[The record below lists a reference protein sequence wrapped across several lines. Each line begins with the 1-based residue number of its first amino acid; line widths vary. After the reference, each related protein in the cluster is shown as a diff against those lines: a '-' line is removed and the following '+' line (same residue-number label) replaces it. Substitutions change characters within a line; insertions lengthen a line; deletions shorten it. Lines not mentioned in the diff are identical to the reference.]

1 MFPRIILSWAGLAL
15 CSFIL
20 TIVSCFHKKGKP
32 YTGIKSEIIR
42 FTTKCAAKNLLSCMS
57 CWSIE
62 VEERQVD
69 YSEYLGPDWK
79 CSFKNATAV
88 VANHLSWIDT
98 MAHMFR

>member
-20 TIVSCFHKKGKP
+20 TIVSCFHEKGKP

-42 FTTKCAAKNLLSCMS
+42 LSTKYAAKNLITCMS

-62 VEERQVD
+62 VEEREVD
-69 YSEYLGPDWK
+69 YSKYLGPD
-79 CSFKNATAV
+79 
-88 VANHLSWIDT
+88 
-98 MAHMFR
+98 